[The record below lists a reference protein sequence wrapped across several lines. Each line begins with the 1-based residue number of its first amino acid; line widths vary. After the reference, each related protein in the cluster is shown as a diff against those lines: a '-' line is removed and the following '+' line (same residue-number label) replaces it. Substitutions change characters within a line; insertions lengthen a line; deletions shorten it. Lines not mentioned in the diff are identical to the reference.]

1 MKDAVKKREV
11 IGLTAVFALWL
22 VFNGI
27 LLAGHELWR
36 DEANVW
42 LLARELSPLQLLR
55 EIKYQGHPCLW
66 YFIVMPFAK
75 LGLPFKTLSV
85 ISFLIMSVSAG
96 IFVYRAPFC
105 CITKTA
111 CLISPIFSY
120 YYPVVARNYCLIA
133 LLLLILAVFY
143 VKRND
148 RPVFYGFLLGLLVQ
162 SDTIVLAAAGLI
174 SLMWLAESIGKSI
187 REKSWRAVLQA
198 AKGLWIPL
206 ASLLIWVLEF
216 YQVSDSPEFHPQIL
230 SFTDMLHE
238 IRNFSYSILTR
249 MTGRG
254 QAFDLFL
261 ILLFIAAGILI
272 SLSIKN
278 FWPMAVAAGAFLF
291 EVIFS
296 IMIYQLHIWHYIAI
310 CFVLIWF
317 FWVGSRKEGRL
328 ALGGRI
334 LAEGLLIL
342 LSVTMFMRWNSPEES
357 SSLKNALNGLYSD
370 GVNAAAC
377 IEENL
382 SKEELI
388 LSTDVAEA
396 STVAAYLGRG
406 YVFYYAGNLQPASY
420 ADYSDEQ
427 SSTVSYDELL
437 RRIRREFPEKEYF
450 YILICP
456 DNCITDIPDEN
467 KESWEICYQTKEE
480 TARGESYKLCRVELD
495 AVHRQQ

>member
-1 MKDAVKKREV
+1 MKDTVKKKEIIV
-11 IGLTAVFALWL
+11 LTAVFALWL
-22 VFNGI
+22 FFNGI

-105 CITKTA
+105 CITKA
-111 CLISPIFSY
+111 VCLISPVFSY

-133 LLLLILAVFY
+133 LLMILLAVFHP
-143 VKRND
+143 KRND
-148 RPVFYGFLLGLLVQ
+148 RPVIYGILLGLLVQ

-174 SLMWLAESIGKSI
+174 SLMWLAESIVKSI
-187 REKSWRAVLQA
+187 KEKSGSVILQA
-198 AKGLWIPL
+198 VKGLWIPL
-206 ASLLIWVLEF
+206 ASLLLWILQF
-216 YQVSDSPEFHPQIL
+216 YQVSDSPEYHPQIL
-230 SFTDMLHE
+230 SFTDMMHE

-249 MTGRG
+249 MTGQG
-254 QAFDLFL
+254 QFFDLLL
-261 ILLFIAAGILI
+261 ILLFMAAGILI

-278 FWPMAVAAGAFLF
+278 FWPMIVMAGAFLF

-317 FWVGSRKEGRL
+317 FWVGSRKEGGL
-328 ALGGRI
+328 ALCGRI
-334 LAEGLLIL
+334 LSEGLLIL

-357 SSLKNALNGLYSD
+357 SSLENALKGLYSD
-370 GVNAAAC
+370 GENAAAY
-377 IEENL
+377 IEENIPG
-382 SKEELI
+382 KELI

-396 STVAAYLGRG
+396 STVAAYLGRS
-406 YVFYYAGNLQPASY
+406 YVFYYAGNLKPTSY
-420 ADYSDEQ
+420 ADYSNEQ
-427 SSTVSYDELL
+427 SSTVSYEELL
-437 RRIRREFPEKEYF
+437 QKIRREFPDKKCF

-456 DNCITDIPDEN
+456 DNCIKDIPDEV
-467 KESWEICYQTKEE
+467 KESWEICYQTQEE
-480 TARGESYKLCRVELD
+480 TARGENYKLCRVELD
-495 AVHRQQ
+495 SVHK